1 MTLTKSGLALCLVP
15 GLLAACSTAHAP
27 REQLGAA
34 ETAVRQAQASQ
45 APQYAPAELRMAA
58 DKLEAARRA
67 MREEKYH
74 EARRLAEQATVDAQL
89 AEAKARD
96 AQSQQTA
103 REMRANIETLRREAE
118 RNSITR

>member
-1 MTLTKSGLALCLVP
+1 
-15 GLLAACSTAHAP
+15 
-27 REQLGAA
+27 
-34 ETAVRQAQASQ
+34 VRQAQTTQ
-45 APQYAPAELRMAA
+45 APQYAPAELRMAS

-67 MREEKYH
+67 MREEKYG

-103 REMRANIETLRREAE
+103 REMRANIESLRREAE
-118 RNSITR
+118 RATIVR